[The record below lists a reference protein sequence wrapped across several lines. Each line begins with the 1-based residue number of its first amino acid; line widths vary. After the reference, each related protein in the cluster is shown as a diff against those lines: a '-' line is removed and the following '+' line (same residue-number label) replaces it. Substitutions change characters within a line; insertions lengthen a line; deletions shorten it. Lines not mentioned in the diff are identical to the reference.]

1 MFESKDKSLYY
12 KRSFDVKK
20 GASLRA
26 YIYQKRN
33 YFIAKRVFDLL
44 TSFFVIIFL
53 LSWLVPVIAILIK
66 LSSKGKV
73 FFVQK
78 RVGFLGRSFD
88 CYKFRTMVV
97 NELADTQ
104 AATQNDPRITRL
116 GKFLRKSNLDEL
128 PQFFNVLMGY
138 MSVVGPRP
146 HMHTDCN
153 RFSEVIDDYKFRN
166 IVKPGI
172 TGMAQVKGYRGPT
185 KTFDSIFK
193 RYQWDAFY
201 VRNANFWL
209 DTRIIRKTV
218 VQTVLFIWHVVFPGK
233 SRAVVR
239 QNETQ
244 KHFQKALLDMRQRMN
259 GLL

>member
-1 MFESKDKSLYY
+1 MFESMDKSLYR
-12 KRSFDVKK
+12 KKSFDVKK

-33 YFIAKRVFDLL
+33 YFIAKRAFDLL
-44 TSFFVIIFL
+44 ISFLVVTLL
-53 LSWLVPVIAILIK
+53 LSWLVPFIAILIK
-66 LSSKGKV
+66 LSSKGSV

-88 CYKFRTMVV
+88 CYKFRSMVV
-97 NELADTQ
+97 NEQADTQ

-128 PQFFNVLMGY
+128 PQFFNVLMGH

-153 RFSEVIDDYKFRN
+153 RFSEVIDNYKFRN

-209 DTRIIRKTV
+209 DMRIVRKTAI
-218 VQTVLFIWHVVFPGK
+218 QTILFIWKIIFPGGGVA
-233 SRAVVR
+233 S
-239 QNETQ
+239 Q
-244 KHFQKALLDMRQRMN
+244 KENRRYFRKALLDMRERMN